1 MATVPRRSVLVVGG
15 STGFGA
21 AIIQRMRSDG
31 YSVIGTSR
39 KASLTPL
46 ATATP
51 DLQRLDVRDDA
62 SVAALQAH
70 LTEQGFIPD
79 VIVLNAGY
87 GIAGPVENTPMVL
100 AEAQFATNFFGLHR
114 LVQAFLPAMRRRGAG
129 QLIFIGS
136 IAAQLPLPFQCF
148 YSASKA
154 ALAAYSDALRME
166 VMAHGIKVSIVEPGD
181 HRTEF
186 GVSRAVVPAGADRA
200 YEPQAGRALALYA
213 ASEQAG
219 PTADGLAAL
228 VSRIARTN
236 RPRTRYRQTLLKERA
251 ALALRA
257 LLPGGMF
264 ERIIMAEFK
273 IPRRR

>member
-70 LTEQGFIPD
+70 LTAQGFIPD
-79 VIVLNAGY
+79 VIVVNAGY
-87 GIAGPVENTPMVL
+87 GIAGPVENTSMVL

-114 LVQAFLPAMRRRGAG
+114 LVQAFLPAMRRLGAG

-200 YEPQAGRALALYA
+200 YEPQAERALALYA
-213 ASEQAG
+213 ASAG